1 MLLPWH
7 PVPILLGLKI
17 QSVTTVELLTRRDTG
32 THVEFKNHVCQV
44 GMIPTAKRP
53 LGQVAVVVV
62 SVLKVPVTNGP
73 VT

>member
-1 MLLPWH
+1 MLFPWH
-7 PVPILLGLKI
+7 PVPTLLGLKI
-17 QSVTTVELLTRRDTG
+17 QSVATLELLIRRDTG
-32 THVEFKNHVCQV
+32 THVEAKNHVCQV

-62 SVLKVPVTNGP
+62 TELKVPVTNAP